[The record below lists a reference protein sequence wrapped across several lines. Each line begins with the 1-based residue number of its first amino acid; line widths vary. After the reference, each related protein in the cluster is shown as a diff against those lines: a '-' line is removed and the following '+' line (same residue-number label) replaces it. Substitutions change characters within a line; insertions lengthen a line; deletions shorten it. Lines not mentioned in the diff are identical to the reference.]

1 LPVEDKES
9 MQPSKKPTGMFA
21 FIIVWIGQLVS
32 VLASSMSHF
41 ALTIWMYQQT
51 ESAFALGMMQVFFI
65 TPFLLISPF
74 AGVMVDRYNR
84 KLMMM
89 LSDLAAAIATGGI
102 FILYA
107 LGMLEFWHLYV
118 AAVLNGIGNTF
129 QWPAYS
135 AAIST
140 MIPKE
145 QLGRANGLMSLME
158 AGPGVVAPLLAGML
172 LPLIGLVGILA
183 IDIVT
188 FFFAV
193 GTLLFVH
200 IPQPRKTEEGQQKAG
215 NIWSEAGYGFTYIFA
230 RPSLLGLQLVFFF
243 GNLFSGIGYTLLA
256 PMILARTDSNSLI
269 FGSVQS
275 AGAIGMVL
283 GGILMSVWGGFKRRV
298 HGVLLGWIFTSL
310 SGFVLLG
317 IGQGLALWIPAMV
330 ISALFSPLI
339 NASNQAI
346 WQSKVAPDLQGR
358 VFSARRLIAWFAQP
372 VSPIIAGTLADFVF
386 EPAMRGGGILSQTF
400 GGLVG
405 TGPGAGMGLILVFC
419 GVAAALVG
427 LGGYFI
433 PAVRNAEDLLPDHD
447 TLKAAE

>member
-1 LPVEDKES
+1 
-9 MQPSKKPTGMFA
+9 MQTSHKPTGMLA
-21 FIIVWIGQLVS
+21 FIIILVGQLFS

-51 ESAFALGMMQVFFI
+51 ESAFALGLMQVFFI

-84 KLMMM
+84 KVMMM
-89 LSDLAAAIATGGI
+89 VSDLAAAIATGGI
-102 FILYA
+102 FVLYA

-200 IPQPRKTEEGQQKAG
+200 IPQPRKTEEGQQKSG
-215 NIWSEAGYGFTYIFA
+215 NVWS
-230 RPSLLGLQLVFFF
+230 
-243 GNLFSGIGYTLLA
+243 
-256 PMILARTDSNSLI
+256 
-269 FGSVQS
+269 
-275 AGAIGMVL
+275 
-283 GGILMSVWGGFKRRV
+283 
-298 HGVLLGWIFTSL
+298 
-310 SGFVLLG
+310 
-317 IGQGLALWIPAMV
+317 
-330 ISALFSPLI
+330 
-339 NASNQAI
+339 
-346 WQSKVAPDLQGR
+346 
-358 VFSARRLIAWFAQP
+358 
-372 VSPIIAGTLADFVF
+372 
-386 EPAMRGGGILSQTF
+386 
-400 GGLVG
+400 
-405 TGPGAGMGLILVFC
+405 
-419 GVAAALVG
+419 
-427 LGGYFI
+427 
-433 PAVRNAEDLLPDHD
+433 
-447 TLKAAE
+447 